1 MSFELAV
8 SQAARLY
15 EQQGFMIACEA
26 MFALPH
32 KASFD
37 AGQSNQR
44 FAALNKIDIVSFGG
58 EVGYARF
65 AALATFKP
73 HPLPSN
79 PSFKRTSRNNVS
91 WSAQLSYA

>member
-15 EQQGFMIACEA
+15 EQRGFMIACEA

-44 FAALNKIDIVSFGG
+44 FAALNKSNMVFLGG
-58 EVGYARF
+58 GGYERF

-79 PSFKRTSRNNVS
+79 PSFKRTSRNNVL
-91 WSAQLSYA
+91 WNAQLSYA